1 MQMTQGDITLRTAV
15 LSDAPILNQWWN
27 DGELMKHVG
36 FPEGIGQSLSE
47 TEDNIRSWE
56 NKRSQLFIIEQ
67 AGEAIGECNIQYR
80 PNDTT
85 AYPGWKISQVT
96 KQNQGLGTRVV
107 LMLCEHIFRDP
118 AITAIYWDT
127 LGSNERARHIYRTK
141 FGLEELT
148 AEPWTDSSGETRE
161 VVAYQLDRNDLAR
174 IKQNLAQTKSPE

>member
-1 MQMTQGDITLRTAV
+1 MQMKQDDITLRTAV
-15 LSDAPILNQWWN
+15 LSDAPILNQLWN

-67 AGEAIGECNIQYR
+67 AGEPIGECYIIYR

-107 LMLCEHIFRDP
+107 LMLCEHIFSDP

-127 LGSNERARHIYRTK
+127 LGSNDQVRHVYRNK
-141 FGLEELT
+141 FGLDEIKV
-148 AEPWTDSSGETRE
+148 EPWTDPSGETRE